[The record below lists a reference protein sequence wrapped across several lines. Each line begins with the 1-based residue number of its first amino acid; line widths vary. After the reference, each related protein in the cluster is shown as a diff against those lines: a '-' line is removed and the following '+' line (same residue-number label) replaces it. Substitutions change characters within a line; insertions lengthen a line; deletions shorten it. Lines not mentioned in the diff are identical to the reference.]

1 MESQTLFGHTEEQA
15 YVPVEPAAG
24 KRNDVLM
31 GGLYWVI
38 TFQPLTKTFV
48 PLNGFELKL
57 QISYCHAEKEVKSYT
72 WVLNIRVGGNKR
84 VGKKKLDKSII
95 V

>member
-31 GGLYWVI
+31 GGLY
-38 TFQPLTKTFV
+38 
-48 PLNGFELKL
+48 
-57 QISYCHAEKEVKSYT
+57 
-72 WVLNIRVGGNKR
+72 
-84 VGKKKLDKSII
+84 
-95 V
+95 

>member
-1 MESQTLFGHTEEQA
+1 MELQTLFGHTEEQA

-57 QISYCHAEKEVKSYT
+57 QISYCHAEKSEKLHLSFEV
-72 WVLNIRVGGNKR
+72 
-84 VGKKKLDKSII
+84 
-95 V
+95 